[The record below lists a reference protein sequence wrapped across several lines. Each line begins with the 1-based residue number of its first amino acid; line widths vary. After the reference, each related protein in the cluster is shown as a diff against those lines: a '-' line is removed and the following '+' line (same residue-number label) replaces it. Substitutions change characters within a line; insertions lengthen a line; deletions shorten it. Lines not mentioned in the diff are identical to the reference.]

1 MTDVAA
7 PVEPRDCPYLGL
19 DYYTEEL
26 GGWFFGREAESDKII
41 SNLMGAR
48 LTLLHAESGVGKSSV
63 LRAGVAWRLRQYA
76 RTTPRGAVMD
86 LPVVFNYWKDDPVR
100 DLIAEIAAAVGPFLP
115 GGAAAGLRTERLDQ
129 AIEAASA
136 AADAGLLVIL
146 DQFEEYFVYCSQKSA
161 PERFADE
168 LARCINRPNLPAN
181 FLISIREDAYAGLGD
196 LFKGRIANVYGNY
209 LHIDYLDRESA
220 EQAIRRPLEVYNQQP
235 GIAEPVTISGDLVD
249 AVLREVRVRNAD
261 GDLSV
266 DQAQANGNPGRVAT
280 PLLQLVMQA
289 IWQRELGHDSHELQL
304 STLHSLEGVG
314 KIVDTH
320 LEQALGTLDRR
331 DQRTAVDMLDHLV
344 TPSGTKIAESVPDLA
359 QRTHQGEDR
368 VGRIMAKLGEARI
381 VRPVQ
386 APPDKDPVRDR
397 RYEILHDALVP
408 AINHQVAARDVQRR
422 TRRAWRFAALAVLL
436 FLTASALV
444 IGFALLWSNAN
455 KQKMIAESRQLAAA
469 ADANLARDPQLSALL
484 AMRALRLHDTS
495 QAEAA
500 LRDALPQ
507 IQAVRTFRTG
517 TTASWAVFDPVDPNK
532 VASAGKDGAA
542 AIWDVKT
549 GRRLVRLWPKSGF
562 RVNGTADAVAF
573 NATDTQVA
581 VGYAHGTVVLFN
593 ARSGRQL
600 RSINVGST
608 VNDLRYLDRIS
619 GLAIATQDGIRAWL
633 PGTRRPYKLS
643 FTPAYTIAVDPK
655 GSLKFAV
662 TTDKGTYIWNLNT
675 GAQTRRHL
683 GFGNADAEFS
693 SNGKQVVTVD
703 SNGFAHIY
711 NLATF
716 KETAFLDA
724 GEGTAYTAAF
734 SQNGKLVVAGYKSG
748 VTRVWD
754 VATQLLLTSLSG
766 NASTVYTARFSPT
779 GNEVVTAS
787 ADGTVR
793 VWQAM
798 PRELRTAFATS
809 WAAGT
814 PNPVFAAQYS
824 PDGRRILAVDTTS
837 PARVFTASG
846 TPVYSGGQPVVLDP
860 GGGASVNTALFN
872 RAGTEI
878 VTANSDGTV
887 DLWHARGS
895 SYAQIRLPSP
905 IRVKGG
911 GPAHYAGFSPDGS
924 RIAVVTDNDTAEV
937 FSSRTGQLLQTLDPH
952 HGFLLSVAAFS
963 HDGRQ
968 ILTGDN
974 NGQVEVWNAATGH
987 MTGVLGKP
995 GPAVNDVEFN
1005 ASGSQFV
1012 TATDGGVVTLW
1023 DARHDRQVRSI
1034 SACPS
1039 PSTASFSSD
1048 ERKIVV
1054 ACGDGSAPVFDAATG
1069 ELLTVLKGAEV
1080 GEVNSAAFSPDGKS
1094 IVTTWDGDGTGGVR
1108 IWSSDLVTTS
1118 LQTLENLAKHRITRT
1133 FTAAERKQYLT
1144 GISG

>member
-63 LRAGVAWRLRQYA
+63 LRAGVAWRLRQHA
-76 RTTPRGAVMD
+76 RTAPRGAVMD

-115 GGAAAGLRTERLDQ
+115 GGAAAGLPTERLDQ
-129 AIEAASA
+129 AIEAAAA

-146 DQFEEYFVYCSQKSA
+146 DQFEEYFVYCSHKTT
-161 PERFADE
+161 PERFTDE
-168 LARCINRPNLPAN
+168 LARCINRANLPAN

-249 AVLREVRVRNAD
+249 AVLREVRVRSAD
-261 GDLSV
+261 GDLSA
-266 DQAQANGNPGRVAT
+266 DQAPANGNPGRVAT

-289 IWQRELGHDSHELQL
+289 VWQRELGHGSHELRL
-304 STLHSLEGVG
+304 STLQSLEGVG

-320 LEQALGTLDRR
+320 LKQALGTLDRR

-368 VGRIMAKLGEARI
+368 VGRIMAKLGQARI

-408 AINHQVAARDVQRR
+408 AINHKVAARDVQRR
-422 TRRAWRFAALAVLL
+422 TRRIRRFAALTVLL

-444 IGFALLWSNAN
+444 VAALLWSNAN
-455 KQKMIAESRQLAAA
+455 NQNLIAESRRLAAG
-469 ADANLARDPQLSALL
+469 ADANLARDPQLSAML
-484 AMRALRLHDTS
+484 AMQALRLRDTS

-507 IQAVRTFRTG
+507 IQAVRAFRTG

-549 GRRLVRLWPKSGF
+549 GRRLVRLWAKSGF

-573 NATDTQVA
+573 NTTGTQVA
-581 VGYAHGTVVLFN
+581 VGYAGGTVVLFN
-593 ARSGRQL
+593 ARSGTQL
-600 RSINVGST
+600 RSINVGPT
-608 VNDLRYLDRIS
+608 VNGVGYLGRIG
-619 GLAIATQDGIRAWL
+619 GLAIATQGGVRVWL
-633 PGTRRPYKLS
+633 PGRRRPFTLS
-643 FTPAYTIAVDPK
+643 NTPAYTIAVDPK
-655 GSLKFAV
+655 DPLKFAV
-662 TTDKGTYIWNLNT
+662 TSHNGTDIWSLHS
-675 GAQTRRHL
+675 GAQLHRHL
-683 GFGNADAEFS
+683 GAGSADAEFS
-693 SNGKQVVTVD
+693 SDSKQVVTAGASGIVR
-703 SNGFAHIY
+703 IY
-711 NLATF
+711 NLARF
-716 KETAFLDA
+716 KEITFFDA
-724 GEGTAYTAAF
+724 SEGTAYTAAF

-748 VTRVWD
+748 ATRVWD
-754 VATQLLLTSLSG
+754 VATGLQLASLAG

-779 GNEVVTAS
+779 GSKVVTAS

-809 WAAGT
+809 YASGT
-814 PNPVFAAQYS
+814 PNPVFAARYS
-824 PDGRRILAVDTTS
+824 PDGRRILIVEFSS

-860 GGGASVNTALFN
+860 GGGAYVNTAVFN
-872 RAGTEI
+872 RAGSEI

-895 SYAQIRLPSP
+895 NYAQIQLPSP
-905 IRVKGG
+905 IRIKSG
-911 GPAHYAGFSPDGS
+911 GPAYYAGFSPDGS
-924 RIAVVTDNDTAEV
+924 RIAVVTDNNTAEV
-937 FSSRTGQLLQTLDPH
+937 FSSRTGQLLQTLNPH

-987 MTGVLGKP
+987 RTRVLGKP

-1005 ASGSQFV
+1005 TSGSQFV
-1012 TATDGGVVTLW
+1012 TATDGGVVTVW
-1023 DARHDRQVRSI
+1023 DAHHYRQVRLI

-1039 PSTASFSSD
+1039 TATASFSPD
-1048 ERKIVV
+1048 GRKIVL

-1069 ELLTVLKGAEV
+1069 ELLTVVGANV
-1080 GEVNSAAFSPDGKS
+1080 GEVNGAEFGPDGKS
-1094 IVTTWDGDGTGGVR
+1094 IVTAWDADGTGGVL
-1108 IWSSDLVTTS
+1108 IWSSELATTS
-1118 LQTLENLAKHRITRT
+1118 LPALENLAKHRITRT

>member
-63 LRAGVAWRLRQYA
+63 LRAGVAWRLRQHA
-76 RTTPRGAVMD
+76 QTAPRGAVMD

-115 GGAAAGLRTERLDQ
+115 GGGAAGLRTERLDQ
-129 AIEAASA
+129 AIEAAA
-136 AADAGLLVIL
+136 AGADAGLLVIL
-146 DQFEEYFVYCSQKSA
+146 DQFEEYFVYCSQKGT

-168 LARCINRPNLPAN
+168 LARCINRANLPAN
-181 FLISIREDAYAGLGD
+181 FLISIREDAYAGVGD

-220 EQAIRRPLEVYNQQP
+220 EQAIRRPLEVYNQQR

-249 AVLREVRVRNAD
+249 AVLREVRVRSAD
-261 GDLSV
+261 GDLSA
-266 DQAQANGNPGRVAT
+266 DQAPANGVAGRVAT

-289 IWQRELGHDSHELQL
+289 IWRRELGHGSHELQL
-304 STLHSLEGVG
+304 STLRSLEGVG

-368 VGRIMAKLGEARI
+368 VARIMAKLGQARI

-408 AINHQVAARDVQRR
+408 AINHKVAARDVQRR
-422 TRRAWRFAALAVLL
+422 TRRIRGFAALAGLL
-436 FLTASALV
+436 LLTASSLILAL
-444 IGFALLWSNAN
+444 ALWSLLHAQNLTR
-455 KQKMIAESRQLAAA
+455 ESQRLAAA
-469 ADANLARDPQLSALL
+469 ADANVVRDPELSVLL
-484 AMRALRLHDTS
+484 AMQALRVRDTS

-507 IQAVRTFRTG
+507 TQAVRTFRTG
-517 TTASWAVFDPVDPNK
+517 TTVSWAVFDPVDPNK
-532 VASAGKDGAA
+532 FASAGKDGAA

-549 GRRLVRLWPKSGF
+549 GHRLRLLPKSGF

-581 VGYAHGTVVLFN
+581 VGYARGTVVLFN
-593 ARSGRQL
+593 ASSGRQL
-600 RSINVGST
+600 RSINVGPT
-608 VNDLRYLDRIS
+608 VNDVGFLDS
-619 GLAIATQDGIRAWL
+619 LDGLAIATQDGVRAWL
-633 PGTRRPYKLS
+633 PERRRPYTLS
-643 FTPAYTIAVDPK
+643 YTPASTIAVDPK
-655 GSLKFAV
+655 DPLKFAV
-662 TTDKGTYIWNLNT
+662 TTDKGTEIWNLNK
-675 GAQTRRHL
+675 GAQLRRHL
-683 GFGNADAEFS
+683 GAGNADAEFS
-693 SNGKQVVTVD
+693 SNGKQVVTTD
-703 SNGFAHIY
+703 ESGFVRIY

-748 VTRVWD
+748 ATRVWD
-754 VATQLLLTSLSG
+754 VATQLPLTSLSG
-766 NASTVYTARFSPT
+766 NASAVYMTRFSHT
-779 GNEVVTAS
+779 GSEVVTAS

-809 WAAGT
+809 YSGGS

-824 PDGRRILAVDTTS
+824 PDGRRILVVDTS
-837 PARVFTASG
+837 APARVFTASG
-846 TPVYSGGQPVVLDP
+846 APAYSGGQPVVLSP
-860 GGGASVNTALFN
+860 GGGAAVNTALFN

-895 SYAQIRLPSP
+895 NYAQIQLPSP

-911 GPAHYAGFSPDGS
+911 GPAHYASFSPDGS
-924 RIAVVTDNDTAEV
+924 RIAVVADNNTAEE
-937 FSSRTGQLLQTLDPH
+937 FSSRTGQFLQKLDPH

-968 ILTGDN
+968 ILTGDK

-987 MTGVLGKP
+987 MTRVLGKP

-1012 TATDGGVVTLW
+1012 TATDAGVVTLW
-1023 DARHDRQVRSI
+1023 DARNDRPVRLI

-1039 PSTASFSSD
+1039 PSTASFSPD
-1048 ERKIVV
+1048 GRKIVV
-1054 ACGDGSAPVFDAATG
+1054 ACGDGSAPVFDAASS
-1069 ELLTVLKGAEV
+1069 ELLTVLEGAKV
-1080 GEVNSAAFSPDGKS
+1080 GEVNSAAFAPDGRS
-1094 IVTTWDGDGTGGVR
+1094 IVTAWDADGTGGVR
-1108 IWSSDLVTTS
+1108 IWSSELATTS
-1118 LQTLENLAKHRITRT
+1118 LPALENLAKHRIIRT